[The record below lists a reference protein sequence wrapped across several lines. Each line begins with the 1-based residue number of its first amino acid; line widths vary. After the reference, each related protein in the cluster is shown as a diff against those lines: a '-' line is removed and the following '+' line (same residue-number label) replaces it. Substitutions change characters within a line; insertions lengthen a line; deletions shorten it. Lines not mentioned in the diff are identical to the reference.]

1 MKYQSVFPDRNGTIG
16 GDGHFIH
23 PRDFEPYTNFY
34 QASLSQKT
42 QGSSY
47 LPLRSNTGFPEA
59 KLPLKTFLR
68 SFPGWIRWWLNLP
81 SRYRCK
87 LLVPKTCA

>member
-34 QASLSQKT
+34 QASLSQKHRAQAICLYDPT
-42 QGSSY
+42 QDFQKQSY
-47 LPLRSNTGFPEA
+47 H
-59 KLPLKTFLR
+59 
-68 SFPGWIRWWLNLP
+68 
-81 SRYRCK
+81 
-87 LLVPKTCA
+87 